1 MKTLKIFALLAAL
14 VLAFAIPATADD
26 FTLNVPNS
34 PLVNQGTGGSNTFG
48 VVHATLTGTT
58 LHLELVMDAGYY
70 IKTNVGGGNGNGNSP
85 GSVGFQVT
93 GSGLALS
100 NIKGVTPLNTL
111 INMTADLGT
120 TTATNV
126 PGATGIYNCTLKLKP
141 NQTPGLKSLSFD
153 VSGVTS
159 LDPAMFYAHVVVGN
173 GPLTGFVGNGPDA
186 IPTPEPASLFLMGTG
201 LLGFGSA
208 VRKRFK
214 K

>member
-1 MKTLKIFALLAAL
+1 MLFR
-14 VLAFAIPATADD
+14 
-26 FTLNVPNS
+26 S
-34 PLVNQGTGGSNTFG
+34 
-48 VVHATLTGTT
+48 
-58 LHLELVMDAGYY
+58 
-70 IKTNVGGGNGNGNSP
+70 

-100 NIKGVTPLNTL
+100 NIQGVTPANTT
-111 INMTADLGT
+111 INMTANLSTKG
-120 TTATNV
+120 AIPV
-126 PGATGIYNCTLKLKP
+126 PGAAGTYNVVVKLGP
-141 NQTPGLKSLSFD
+141 TQNPGLKALSFD

-159 LDPAMFYAHVVVGN
+159 IDPGMFFAHVVAPG
-173 GPLTGFVGNGPDA
+173 LTGFVGNGPNA

>member
-14 VLAFAIPATADD
+14 VLAFAIPATATD
-26 FTLNVPNS
+26 FTLNVPNTA
-34 PLVNQGTGGSNTFG
+34 LVGQGTGGSNTFG

-58 LHLELVMDAGYY
+58 LHLEFVMDAGYF
-70 IKTNVGGGNGNGNSP
+70 IKTNTGGQ

-93 GSGLALS
+93 GTGLALS
-100 NIKGVTPLNTL
+100 NIKGVTPANAL
-111 INMTADLGT
+111 INMTATLAT
-120 TTATNV
+120 TGAVPV
-126 PGATGIYNCTLKLKP
+126 PGATGTYSCLIKLQP
-141 NQTPGLKSLSFD
+141 NQNPGLKSLQFD

-159 LDPAMFYAHVVVGN
+159 INPGMFYAHVVAPGV
-173 GPLTGFVGNGPDA
+173 TGFVGNGPDA
-186 IPTPEPASLFLMGTG
+186 VPVPEPASLFLMGTG